1 MSIIS
6 IIEEAEKSFDEKCK
20 KGNRLSFLAK
30 SSKDEI
36 KSHNHQTML
45 KLIEEIQ
52 KNMPSHDAVQKI
64 LFDIQSYLKDNLE
77 K

>member
-1 MSIIS
+1 MNPIS
-6 IIEEAEKSFDEKCK
+6 IIEEAK
-20 KGNRLSFLAK
+20 KYLSPEEYHVLRR
-30 SSKDEI
+30 
-36 KSHNHQTML
+36 TVL